1 MKIGIISKPEHAKV
15 HAQRLRDEGHEVDI
29 LGNVGEFPSSYD
41 VFVCRVASTSHQ
53 SFWDSISEAKKTG
66 RPVLIENSVTKIL
79 EKIRNIQEGNEMN
92 NWTIDKKVSY
102 AIEGMGL
109 YCPNVVYSDTELTS
123 MADMGIS
130 DRSKARLARDVI
142 KDVKYGS
149 IIGYFSAQKKRE
161 DRQVYHFSKYVKAGR
176 SHTRSVMHFLAPE
189 RIATSKLR
197 AFARMMELDLVPR
210 WDQEQEEQEV
220 QTPVQPE
227 EQAMETQTVEVIP
240 EEHPV
245 VEVTPV
251 AQPVEPP
258 VEPPPVAPVLVQ
270 TPRTR
275 SKADVKDLI
284 SLLNEALLALNVA
297 EIKMIPSAT
306 GPQVEI
312 KQVVVRQVAT
322 VDELE

>member
-15 HAQRLRDEGHEVDI
+15 HAQRLRDAGHEVDI

-92 NWTIDKKVSY
+92 NWTIDQKVSY

-109 YCPNVVYSDTELTS
+109 YCPNVVYSDTELAS
-123 MADMGIS
+123 MADMGIC
-130 DRSKARLARDVI
+130 DRTKARLALDVI

-176 SHTRSVMHFLAPE
+176 SHTRSVMHFLAPD
-189 RIATSKLR
+189 RIATPKLR
-197 AFARMMELDLVPR
+197 AFARIMELDLVPR
-210 WDQEQEEQEV
+210 WDQEQEEQE
-220 QTPVQPE
+220 
-227 EQAMETQTVEVIP
+227 QAMEAHTVEVIS
-240 EEHPV
+240 EEQPV
-245 VEVTPV
+245 VEVAPV
-251 AQPVEPP
+251 VLPPGEP

-297 EIKMIPSAT
+297 EIKMIPSAN